1 MTPIIDYSGKTV
13 VITGAATG
21 VGAELVTLLR
31 GAGPER
37 IIAVDIKA
45 CDGPVDDTIITDL
58 ADPNAIDDMISRL
71 PAVIDTRCPL
81 FPDSRDRR
89 RTPHSLRGPG
99 AVALLNWPTML
110 GLARQT
116 LGAP

>member
-1 MTPIIDYSGKTV
+1 MESAVTPIIDYSGKTV

-58 ADPNAIDDMISRL
+58 ADPNAIDDMIRVCRPSSTPCSTT
-71 PAVIDTRCPL
+71 PAWPRRCP
-81 FPDSRDRR
+81 PRWSWQS
-89 RTPHSLRGPG
+89 TCSPHANS
-99 AVALLNWPTML
+99 
-110 GLARQT
+110 
-116 LGAP
+116 